1 MPPGLSP
8 CRSARRDEQGT
19 RRLSPSPGG
28 RSPTGGRFDPS
39 PPTFIARTLCSNGR
53 TEIPV
58 LQPNR
63 FETATVGVFNLNPV
77 WVILA
82 YSAICSAVLGL
93 LAEVP
98 RAAAIDVFARF
109 APRQYYV
116 SSFTITFRQTASTP
130 ETPTLMPHHL

>member
-8 CRSARRDEQGT
+8 CRSARRDEYGT
-19 RRLSPSPGG
+19 PVGFRRLRAGAPQQGDGSS
-28 RSPTGGRFDPS
+28 R
-39 PPTFIARTLCSNGR
+39 PPLIFIARTLCSNGR

-58 LQPNR
+58 WRLQPNR
-63 FETATVGVFNLNPV
+63 FETATFGVFNLYLV

-82 YSAICSAVLGL
+82 LFLPRYLFGCVGL

-109 APRQYYV
+109 ASRQYYV
-116 SSFTITFRQTASTP
+116 SSFTIMFRQNV
-130 ETPTLMPHHL
+130 